1 MLLLLKS
8 LSGLSSPLL
17 LLLLVLISIPSC
29 SKVGALGLL
38 TGGGTNV
45 AANTQIGK
53 TNNQTI
59 GTTQTVAPSV
69 SVRPNARVDNIDQ
82 SVTDTKVS
90 TDRVES
96 LTINEIPPWVI
107 LFALIGWLLP
117 TPAQMASSIA
127 NFVLLLFRK
136 NRS

>member
-1 MLLLLKS
+1 MAEIHTRSTTRQITLPLIIAFLA
-8 LSGLSSPLL
+8 LSTT
-17 LLLLVLISIPSC
+17 VSC
-29 SKVGALGLL
+29 SNLNPLGFL

-69 SVRPNARVDNIDQ
+69 SLRPNARVDNIDQ

-96 LTINEIPPWVI
+96 LTIIDGAAARE
-107 LFALIGWLLP
+107 
-117 TPAQMASSIA
+117 
-127 NFVLLLFRK
+127 
-136 NRS
+136 RSELTT